1 MNTSTLDKLRKMKF
15 FGMFHA
21 FKSSMETGKTNDYTA
36 DELLAHLVEAEWDD
50 RQNRRID
57 RTIQYAKFRYKAAI
71 EDVHYHADRTIDR
84 NQIMRLA
91 DCTFIDRFENLLITG
106 STGIGK
112 SYVASAIGHQ
122 ACILG
127 YRVLYTSTPKL
138 FAKLKMAKADGSYIK
153 ELAKLERTQVL
164 ILDDFGIQPFDA
176 QSRAALME
184 IIEDRHGKTSLI
196 ITSQLPVSKWFE
208 VIGEKTIAD
217 AILDRIVLYTST
229 PKLFAKLKM
238 AKADGSYIKE
248 LAKLERTQV
257 LILDDFGIQPFDA
270 QSRAA
275 LMEIIEDRHGK
286 TSLIITSQ
294 LPVSKWFEVIGEK
307 TIADAI
313 LDRIVHDAHRIELK
327 GESMRKKRSIEP
339 VNSL

>member
-21 FKSSMETGKTNDYTA
+21 FKSSLETGKTNDYTA
-36 DELLAHLVEAEWDD
+36 DELLAHLVDIEWEY

-57 RTIQYAKFRYKAAI
+57 RQLLYARFRYKASVEEI
-71 EDVHYHADRTIDR
+71 HYHADRSIDR
-84 NQIMRLA
+84 NQVMRLA
-91 DCTFIDRFENLLITG
+91 DCTFIDRNENLLITG

-112 SYVASAIGHQ
+112 SYVASALGHQ

-127 YRVLYTSTPKL
+127 YRVLYASTPKL

-153 ELAKLERTQVL
+153 EIGKIERQQLL

-196 ITSQLPVSKWFE
+196 ITSQLPVSKW
-208 VIGEKTIAD
+208 
-217 AILDRIVLYTST
+217 
-229 PKLFAKLKM
+229 
-238 AKADGSYIKE
+238 
-248 LAKLERTQV
+248 
-257 LILDDFGIQPFDA
+257 
-270 QSRAA
+270 
-275 LMEIIEDRHGK
+275 H
-286 TSLIITSQ
+286 
-294 LPVSKWFEVIGEK
+294 EVIGEK

-313 LDRIVHDAHRIELK
+313 LDRIVHDAHRVELK
-327 GESMRKKRSIEP
+327 GESMRKKRKTETETSEH
-339 VNSL
+339 

>member
-1 MNTSTLDKLRKMKF
+1 MNTNTLDKLRKMKF

-21 FKSSMETGKTNDYTA
+21 FKCSMETGKTNDYTA

-50 RQNRRID
+50 RQNRRIE
-57 RTIQYAKFRYKAAI
+57 RAIYYAHFRYKASVESI
-71 EDVHYHADRTIDR
+71 HYNAERSIDR
-84 NQIMRLA
+84 NQILRLA
-91 DCTFIDRFENLLITG
+91 DCTFIDRYENLLITG

-127 YRVLYTSTPKL
+127 YRVLYASTPKL

-153 ELAKLERTQVL
+153 EAAKLERQELL

-196 ITSQLPVSKWFE
+196 ITSQLPVSKW
-208 VIGEKTIAD
+208 
-217 AILDRIVLYTST
+217 Y
-229 PKLFAKLKM
+229 
-238 AKADGSYIKE
+238 
-248 LAKLERTQV
+248 
-257 LILDDFGIQPFDA
+257 
-270 QSRAA
+270 
-275 LMEIIEDRHGK
+275 
-286 TSLIITSQ
+286 
-294 LPVSKWFEVIGEK
+294 EVIGEK

-327 GESMRKKRSIEP
+327 GESMRKKRQLEP
-339 VNSL
+339 ENNYQ

>member
-1 MNTSTLDKLRKMKF
+1 MNTNTLDKLRKMKF

-21 FKSSMETGKTNDYTA
+21 FKCSMETGKTNDYTA

-50 RQNRRID
+50 RQNRRIE
-57 RTIQYAKFRYKAAI
+57 RAIYYAHFRYKASVESI
-71 EDVHYHADRTIDR
+71 HYNAERSIDR
-84 NQIMRLA
+84 NQILRLA
-91 DCTFIDRFENLLITG
+91 DCTFIDRYENLLITG

-127 YRVLYTSTPKL
+127 YRVLYASTPKL

-153 ELAKLERTQVL
+153 ETAKIERQELL
-164 ILDDFGIQPFDA
+164 IFDDFGIQPFDA

-196 ITSQLPVSKWFE
+196 ITSQLPVSKW
-208 VIGEKTIAD
+208 
-217 AILDRIVLYTST
+217 Y
-229 PKLFAKLKM
+229 
-238 AKADGSYIKE
+238 
-248 LAKLERTQV
+248 
-257 LILDDFGIQPFDA
+257 
-270 QSRAA
+270 
-275 LMEIIEDRHGK
+275 
-286 TSLIITSQ
+286 
-294 LPVSKWFEVIGEK
+294 EVIGEK

-327 GESMRKKRSIEP
+327 GESMRKKRQLEP
-339 VNSL
+339 ENNYQ